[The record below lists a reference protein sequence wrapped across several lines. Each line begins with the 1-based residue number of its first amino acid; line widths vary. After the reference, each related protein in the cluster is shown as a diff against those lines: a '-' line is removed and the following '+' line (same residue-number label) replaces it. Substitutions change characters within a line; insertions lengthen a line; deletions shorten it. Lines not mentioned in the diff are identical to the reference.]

1 MVGSRLA
8 CLKGCSSGQVTSIAN
23 GLLQASEAPASGEE
37 SAFGSSRP
45 FSKITSLEISIPV
58 RADEA
63 VITWLKENVED
74 LRLDKWV

>member
-1 MVGSRLA
+1 MIDGQDLAAMVGSRMA
-8 CLKGCSSGQVTSIAN
+8 C
-23 GLLQASEAPASGEE
+23 
-37 SAFGSSRP
+37 
-45 FSKITSLEISIPV
+45 SKITSLETSIPV